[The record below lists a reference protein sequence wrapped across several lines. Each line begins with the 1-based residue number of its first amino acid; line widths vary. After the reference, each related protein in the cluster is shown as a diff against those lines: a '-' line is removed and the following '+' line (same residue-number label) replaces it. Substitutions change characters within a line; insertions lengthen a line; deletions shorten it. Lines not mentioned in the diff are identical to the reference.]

1 MFRMPMAAKM
11 APRHPVTVDC
21 PPGPPRA
28 TTTAGD
34 VMTTSCFSSLLVDGA
49 VLTDVSANTKDAVL
63 RELAGRLA
71 VLHGL
76 DAAVLLD
83 GLRARES
90 LGSTGVGCGVA
101 IPHVRSAAVTA
112 PVGVLLRLARPIDF
126 DSVDAAPVDL
136 VLGMVT
142 PTSCGQENLQALA
155 CAART
160 LRDPALTAALRAAA
174 GPQAMAD
181 LATDALRANG
191 A

>member
-1 MFRMPMAAKM
+1 MFRMSMAAKM

-28 TTTAGD
+28 TASVGD

-49 VLTDVSANTKDAVL
+49 VLTDVAATTKDAVL

-101 IPHVRSAAVTA
+101 IPHVRSAVAA
-112 PVGVLLRLARPIDF
+112 PVGVLLRLARPVDF

-142 PTSCGQENLQALA
+142 PASCGQENLQALA

-160 LRDPALTAALRAAA
+160 LRDPVLTAALRAAA

-181 LATDALRANG
+181 LAASALRANG